1 MSKRPGFMFYFDE
14 AAAFERVSDS
24 EAGVLIKAMIAYI
37 PVVCSRNIYNAVM
50 SCSSYPRIVSI

>member
-24 EAGVLIKAMIAYI
+24 EAGVLIKAMIAYCRTGR
-37 PVVCSRNIYNAVM
+37 VAAA
-50 SCSSYPRIVSI
+50 